1 MAIQPPPTEE
11 YPKYFDRYIKYVH
24 EDDLLLALKRVH
36 DDSIKFIQSIPE
48 EKFEYRYAEGKWT
61 IRQIINHLTDVE
73 RVFAYR
79 ALRFARMDT
88 QPLPGFDENDYA
100 IHANANARS
109 TDDLMR
115 EYNAV
120 REATILLFKGF
131 SEDMALRKGMA
142 NNAEMSVRA
151 LGYMIA
157 GHELHHMNVIRER
170 YL

>member
-1 MAIQPPPTEE
+1 MAIEPPHVEE
-11 YPKYFDRYIKYVH
+11 YPKYFDRYIKHIH
-24 EDDLLLALKRVH
+24 EDDLLLALRRVH
-36 DDSIKFIQSIPE
+36 DDTIKFIQSIPE

-61 IRQIINHLTDVE
+61 IKQILNHLIDVE

-79 ALRFARMDT
+79 ALRFARLDR
-88 QPLPGFDENDYA
+88 QPLSGFDENDYA
-100 IHANANARS
+100 AHANADNRS
-109 TDDLMR
+109 IEDLMR

-131 SEDMALRKGMA
+131 TEDMAGRKGIA
-142 NNAEMSVRA
+142 NNAEVSVRA